1 MSQKVAKPTLT
12 GQRIKTRKRDEKE
25 KYDPAG
31 FRDSILLGLKEAG
44 NDLEAVSKFLD
55 VSGSKLDY
63 RRYAETLF
71 DILLA
76 GGILAPGGSIQ
87 VDPDPTKDSCTDV
100 CVFTTADDLEAL
112 KGFAQ
117 VFYRLIR
124 RYKYLEKL
132 FEDEMKKVLVF
143 LKGFSDCQRHKL
155 AKITAILLANEQLPA
170 TVLFSLFQDHLV
182 KAEIALEFVLEVFEV
197 WMNEKDANHITTA
210 LRKAELHKDL
220 KEFFPANKRNQ
231 EHFEKL
237 LIEKGLESLVKF
249 QVCPLLDNFRSNL
262 FQNLIIFKLSQKAQ
276 DDAGVKH
283 KLVKQVCEM
292 IQDNSNIKE
301 IISTVKKQME
311 KNNLIEPDVIVMLWN
326 TVMGAVEWN
335 KKEELV
341 AEQALKH
348 LKQHTQLLAAFTSSE
363 TSELALMTNVQK
375 YCYDNMN
382 FMKVFHKIIV
392 LFYKTDVVGEDA
404 ILKWF
409 KDAHSNKGKS
419 IFLEQIKKF
428 VEWLQNAEE
437 GNFNI
442 LNFSPVITFIES
454 ESSDE
459 D

>member
-249 QVCPLLDNFRSNL
+249 Q
-262 FQNLIIFKLSQKAQ
+262 KAQ